1 MANKIKKEE
10 LLQSYLFILPAAII
24 LLVFFL
30 FPIGYAFVL
39 SFLKLNSKF
48 AVKAVVG
55 AQNYTDVLSDRKLIA
70 AFFNTLKY
78 VAIVVPIQTFLAML
92 IASVLNS
99 NIKGKNTFRI
109 IYFLPTLTSSSAL
122 TLIFMFM
129 FNQEGLINMFLK
141 VFGVQGKNW
150 LDDVDFVLK
159 VIMAM
164 NIWSTVP
171 FFMTIYLA
179 GLQDVPATQYEAASI
194 DGANA
199 WQRFLYIT
207 VPNLRPITAFVVIMG
222 LIGCF
227 QVFDQAYIV
236 SKGTGGPGTATLTL
250 VLLIY
255 QYAFAGKP
263 NMGRATALAFILALF
278 IMGVTYLAKRFSKE
292 ESLY

>member
-1 MANKIKKEE
+1 MANKMKKEE

-109 IYFLPTLTSSSAL
+109 HGTLNEKTIGTNESAGCIRMKNGEVL
-122 TLIFMFM
+122 QLATLL
-129 FNQEGLINMFLK
+129 NQFANLK
-141 VFGVQGKNW
+141 SLN
-150 LDDVDFVLK
+150 DIK
-159 VIMAM
+159 VI
-164 NIWSTVP
+164 
-171 FFMTIYLA
+171 L
-179 GLQDVPATQYEAASI
+179 
-194 DGANA
+194 
-199 WQRFLYIT
+199 
-207 VPNLRPITAFVVIMG
+207 
-222 LIGCF
+222 
-227 QVFDQAYIV
+227 
-236 SKGTGGPGTATLTL
+236 K
-250 VLLIY
+250 
-255 QYAFAGKP
+255 
-263 NMGRATALAFILALF
+263 
-278 IMGVTYLAKRFSKE
+278 
-292 ESLY
+292 

>member
-1 MANKIKKEE
+1 MANKMKKEE

-164 NIWSTVP
+164 NI
-171 FFMTIYLA
+171 
-179 GLQDVPATQYEAASI
+179 
-194 DGANA
+194 
-199 WQRFLYIT
+199 
-207 VPNLRPITAFVVIMG
+207 
-222 LIGCF
+222 
-227 QVFDQAYIV
+227 
-236 SKGTGGPGTATLTL
+236 
-250 VLLIY
+250 
-255 QYAFAGKP
+255 
-263 NMGRATALAFILALF
+263 
-278 IMGVTYLAKRFSKE
+278 
-292 ESLY
+292 